1 MVPMGICPLTTGTAP
16 ASRVRKYPC
25 DVLKQGGLWFLF
37 FVPGTRGTCF
47 FLPESFWDRS
57 GFSIKNDWVF
67 CRNHCASSLLPSI
80 IVVPGVLDLLS
91 PFFPWLLKGSPAKS
105 VKAYHPNS
113 HIIGSTSSILSG
125 INTCFFYFFWLDTPW
140 YPMISQMFRGF
151 FGGPSPSRAHPMGR
165 AGGRLGAHCVAAL
178 LPGLWQGSPWDGGGI
193 TSFHTPSGKLI

>member
-1 MVPMGICPLTTGTAP
+1 M
-16 ASRVRKYPC
+16 
-25 DVLKQGGLWFLF
+25 
-37 FVPGTRGTCF
+37 F

-113 HIIGSTSSILSG
+113 HIIGSTFSILSG

-151 FGGPSPSRAHPMGR
+151 LGGHLRPGLIQWAEPADGSVHT
-165 AGGRLGAHCVAAL
+165 AL
-178 LPGLWQGSPWDGGGI
+178 LRFFQAFDKDPRGMVGASQVFTHPLVN
-193 TSFHTPSGKLI
+193 

>member
-113 HIIGSTSSILSG
+113 HIIGSTFSILSG
-125 INTCFFYFFWLDTPW
+125 INTCFFLFFLVR
-140 YPMISQMFRGF
+140 YPMIPHDIPDVSWF
-151 FGGPSPSRAHPMGR
+151 FWGAISVQGSSNGPSRRTARCTLRCCASSRPLTRIPVGWWGH
-165 AGGRLGAHCVAAL
+165 HKFSHT
-178 LPGLWQGSPWDGGGI
+178 LW
-193 TSFHTPSGKLI
+193 